1 MSESMPG
8 KGVMPNTL
16 KVLVAIPCFNEA
28 GFIADVVKGVRKFV
42 PEVAVIDDGSTDGTA
57 EAAQLAGAKVIK
69 HSTQKG
75 AGAATKTAFLTAMER
90 GVDILVTLDGD
101 AQHDP
106 DDLPAVLAPALEG
119 RADIVIGSR
128 FLRPGYLV
136 PAYRKFGI
144 DVITWLFNIGSKV
157 KVTDSQSG
165 YRAYTRKAVESL
177 VPTESGFSFSVQ
189 TLIEARRLGL
199 RIAEAPISCIYHED
213 GSTKNPVAH
222 GLSVALAVARLRLK
236 GRTRKRAPARR
247 QYQ

>member
-1 MSESMPG
+1 MP
-8 KGVMPNTL
+8 PTL
-16 KVLVAIPCFNEA
+16 KVLAAIPCFNEA

-42 PEVAVIDDGSTDGTA
+42 PEVVVIDDGSTDGTV
-57 EAAQLAGAKVIK
+57 EAAQLAGAFVIK
-69 HSTQKG
+69 HPAQQG

-90 GVDILVTLDGD
+90 DVDILVTLDGD

-128 FLRPGYLV
+128 FLRPGYVV

-177 VPTESGFSFSVQ
+177 VPTEPGFSFSVE

-199 RIAEAPISCIYHED
+199 RISEAPISCIYHEY

-247 QYQ
+247 RSQ